1 MKKYILQI
9 LIILLFVSV
18 GVSAQAPKTV
28 AGHWEGTIDTP
39 NGAMGINVDLA
50 LSQSGKWEGELGIP
64 SQNLSGFPLSNL
76 KVEGANISFEMRGA
90 PGKPTFNGKL
100 SEDGKTIAG
109 DMVQGGATL
118 PFKIE
123 RKGEAKLTASAPPI
137 ASGAGTTGPAPNIA
151 GSWQGALDAGGT
163 TLRIIVKISKAADGS
178 LTAALDSPDQ
188 GNSDL
193 PVSSIT
199 ATETNIRFDLKYLG
213 AYFEGKLNKEL
224 TEMSGDWFQGGAAM
238 PLVLKRA
245 K

>member
-1 MKKYILQI
+1 MKKYILQT

-18 GVSAQAPKTV
+18 GVSAQAPKTA
-28 AGHWEGTIDTP
+28 AGHWEGAIDTP

-64 SQNLSGFPLSNL
+64 SQNLAGFPLSNL

-90 PGKPTFNGKL
+90 PGTPAFKGKL

-109 DMVQGGATL
+109 DLSQGGMTF

-123 RKGEAKLTASAPPI
+123 RKGEAKLAASA
-137 ASGAGTTGPAPNIA
+137 ASATGGAGKTGPVPDIA
-151 GSWQGALDAGGT
+151 GSWHGALDAGGS
-163 TLRIIVKISKAADGS
+163 TLRVIVKISKAADGS
-178 LTAALDSPDQ
+178 LTASLDSPDQ
-188 GNSDL
+188 GNSNL

-199 ATETNIRFDLKYLG
+199 ATETSVKFELKYLG
-213 AYFEGKLNKEL
+213 AYFDGKLNKEL
-224 TEMSGDWFQGGAAM
+224 TEIMGDWFQGGASM